1 MKLIN
6 FILYPFL
13 KIPIPIER
21 TRKQFPPQEKPRSFK
36 KPEKRSIDSFAI
48 PIPILPPPSHYI
60 FPHIQYPR
68 GKLPA
73 RGNPRETT
81 THSPLPLCSRPCDYR
96 GIRGINKAARAF
108 RGTARKKATAGRYTH
123 TMWYSRERTGKAIT
137 LPLPRAPGLRLFL
150 GRVPPERG
158 TRERGRE
165 VVQAPCEKM
174 PAATDL
180 KIVQVG
186 NRRLRRAP
194 RRESACS
201 GEERCREAT
210 TIGRVPKSG
219 RGPDRPLGPRGER
232 AAPTA
237 PTIAAASL

>member
-137 LPLPRAPGLRLFL
+137 LPLPRARFTSIPR
-150 GRVPPERG
+150 PCPS
-158 TRERGRE
+158 RERNEREGEGGGASTVRKNAGRYRSE
-165 VVQAPCEKM
+165 
-174 PAATDL
+174 
-180 KIVQVG
+180 
-186 NRRLRRAP
+186 NRP
-194 RRESACS
+194 
-201 GEERCREAT
+201 
-210 TIGRVPKSG
+210 GR
-219 RGPDRPLGPRGER
+219 
-232 AAPTA
+232 
-237 PTIAAASL
+237 